1 MNKVELAT
9 SLFKKG
15 YDCSQSVLAAFDDI
29 TGIGRDTSLKLGS
42 PFAGGMGKTGETCG
56 AVTGALMVIG
66 LKHGAI
72 DPADKKAKEKVHG
85 LVNEF
90 VEKFR
95 SLSSST
101 VCRDIIGH
109 DIKSIGR
116 LSSGE
121 RKDVH
126 AKCLKCVRDAVEILE
141 EIL

>member
-1 MNKVELAT
+1 MNRTDTAT

-15 YDCSQSVLAAFDDI
+15 YDCSQSVLAAFDDV
-29 TGIGRDTSLKLGS
+29 TGIDRDTSLKLGS
-42 PFAGGMGKTGETCG
+42 PFAGGMGKMGDTCG

-66 LKHGAI
+66 LKHGAT
-72 DPADKKAKEKVHG
+72 DPADKKTKEKVHG

-101 VCRDIIGH
+101 ICRDIIGL
-109 DIKSIGR
+109 DIKTIGR

-126 AKCLKCVRDAVEILE
+126 TKCLKCVQDAVEILE